1 MGEGEGGGGKDAE
14 YPSASLFPPPLYP
27 LPLGEG
33 KLIIGQSPEDDPVR
47 GRGVWDREEGTWR
60 VKSLCWRQSKVK
72 EEGPMDNFRALVV
85 DDEQD
90 FLETLVNR
98 LQKRNIDTSGARSGE
113 EALEI
118 MKKKL
123 FDVVI
128 LDVKMPGGMDGI
140 ETLREMK
147 RIQPLAEVVLLTGHA
162 SVETSIEGMKLG
174 AFDYLLK
181 PIKIEDLMT
190 KMAQAFE
197 KKNAHDQKIR
207 SARIK
212 ELLRFP
218 GRVLEHDKEDEKTR

>member
-1 MGEGEGGGGKDAE
+1 
-14 YPSASLFPPPLYP
+14 
-27 LPLGEG
+27 
-33 KLIIGQSPEDDPVR
+33 
-47 GRGVWDREEGTWR
+47 
-60 VKSLCWRQSKVK
+60 
-72 EEGPMDNFRALVV
+72 MDYFRALVV
-85 DDEQD
+85 DDEED

-98 LQKRNIDTSGARSGE
+98 LGKRNIDTTGVRSGE
-113 EALEI
+113 EAVEV

-128 LDVKMPGGMDGI
+128 LDIKMPGGMDGI

-147 RIQPLAEVVLLTGHA
+147 RIQPLAEVILLTGHA

-181 PIKIEDLMT
+181 PIKLEELIT

-197 KKNAHDQKIR
+197 KKDAHDQKIR

-218 GRVLEHDKEDEKTR
+218 GRVLEQERDKGKEK